1 MMPINTE
8 KAIKMLSKE
17 GLIKDISISVFKE
30 NKYIEDFEKF
40 NKGELF
46 HIFSAGKPFI
56 ASVLWKLYERKIIA
70 VSYTHLRAHET

>member
-8 KAIKMLSKE
+8 KAINKLSKE

-40 NKGELF
+40 NKGALF
-46 HIFSAGKPFI
+46 HIF
-56 ASVLWKLYERKIIA
+56 
-70 VSYTHLRAHET
+70 